1 MKTQFD
7 ILIDGYLENKVGID
21 TSFLEQDLEDWMD
34 ERDGLEWILR
44 EWGGEKTRK

>member
-7 ILIDGYLENKVGID
+7 ILIDSYLENKVGID

-34 ERDGLEWILR
+34 GLDGLGWIIKD
-44 EWGGEKTRK
+44 WG